1 MIKTPNEIFYYAGFI
16 ESWGHGTIKIVENCL
31 EQGLP
36 EPDFIEENGVMTVA
50 FYKDKWNEENLKKLG
65 LNERQIKAV
74 FYVKEEGKIT
84 NKNYKELIQDI
95 SRITAT
101 RDLTNLVEKGIL
113 KMVGIGKRQVHY
125 ILNDS
130 KKMQK

>member
-1 MIKTPNEIFYYAGFI
+1 MLKFFYYAGFI
-16 ESWGHGTIKIVENCL
+16 ESWGHGTIKIVENCIK
-31 EQGLP
+31 QGLP
-36 EPDFIEENGVMTVA
+36 EPDFSEENGVMTVT

-65 LNERQIKAV
+65 LSARQIKAV
-74 FYVKEEGKIT
+74 IYVKENGKIT
-84 NKNYKELIQDI
+84 NKVYKELIKDI

-113 KMVGIGKRQVHY
+113 KMIGIGKRKVHY

-130 KKMQK
+130 KKMQ